1 MPSSTMREVVF
12 QPPGY
17 LLIAKE
23 LTWIM
28 INLSSKYPL
37 QVMADPEWTHL
48 GFIWFTDAGSVLY
61 PHMAKLMEQ
70 IDEGRETDATNH
82 LKKR

>member
-1 MPSSTMREVVF
+1 MTVIR
-12 QPPGY
+12 
-17 LLIAKE
+17 
-23 LTWIM
+23 
-28 INLSSKYPL
+28 INLSPKYPL

-70 IDEGRETDATNH
+70 IDEGRETATTNH